1 MNEQNLDQLLAL
13 RQERPLPT
21 LPGSFQQDI
30 WREIRHRK
38 LEAIGHRSSWFSWF
52 LEPLLQPATTFAT
65 LSFAVLLGIGM
76 GTSALAESRNTQAR
90 FALNLQVFSSTSS
103 ALPAT
108 LLGYTE

>member
-21 LPGSFQQDI
+21 LPASFQQDV
-30 WREIRHRK
+30 WREIRYRK
-38 LEAIGHRSSWFSWF
+38 SELIGLRSSWVSWF
-52 LEPLLQPATTFAT
+52 LEPLLQPTMTLAT
-65 LSFAVLLGIGM
+65 LTFAVLLGIGM
-76 GTSALAESRNTQAR
+76 GTSALAESRNIQAR
-90 FALNLQVFSSTSS
+90 SALNLQVFSSASP